1 MTTMTQS
8 LNPSTTNTRAVLQKI
23 LRAVPSILLIAAA
36 LLIVQS
42 LSKPYWNMHL
52 DAVQYE
58 YRGGL
63 DILVYVD
70 RMTGKDP
77 EFDELRELNSLNHYI
92 GMRKLDDAAEFE
104 RSIAEFSVYAFVVLL
119 ALAAVGLFINWRGR
133 KFVWL
138 LTLPP
143 LSFPFVFLG
152 DLYYWLRDSG
162 QNLDQSAPLSS
173 SIHPFTPPILG
184 EGKVGQFETIASLDT
199 GWYMIFAAT
208 VCIVVALI
216 WTLVMAWRTRSH
228 KTATPEGAK

>member
-162 QNLDQSAPLSS
+162 QNLDKTAPLSS